1 MPGFIGLNNLNKS
14 DCLNATVQALA
25 HVRPLRDFFLR
36 CSSHQPFDLPLP
48 SSSSSNKKRKRP
60 KTLHINPSTFSPLVQ
75 AFASVLCKIWSP
87 HRFKSTLDA
96 HTLVHAISVASHKTY
111 QSGHQAQASD
121 FMAWLLHQLHI
132 GMGGSR
138 KKNSSVIHLIF
149 MGQVE
154 ITTRQPKVVQ
164 EVGVEEEDDRLGSG
178 DEEEK
183 GALVTVDE
191 TTFIRSQMEE
201 IVTHSNFLQLTLDI
215 PEKPLF
221 KDEEG
226 GLVIPQEP
234 LVNILK
240 KFDGMTFTD
249 AISHSTKGPCKR
261 RYRLQSLPNHLI
273 LCLGRFTK
281 NKFTMEKNPTIVPF
295 PVQNL
300 DLTNYVFQSKEHTSG
315 APPPTEDEIRNM
327 SVPQLKALL
336 RKYSR
341 WDLSKTIVEKSE
353 LIQVCCDFVS
363 KSLPDLLADKYD
375 LVANITHDIPA
386 EVGREGQSNPLEE
399 GTYRCHVK
407 DKASGTWYDLQ
418 DLHVKEIMPQ
428 LIGVSESYVL
438 IFEKK

>member
-1 MPGFIGLNNLNKS
+1 
-14 DCLNATVQALA
+14 
-25 HVRPLRDFFLR
+25 
-36 CSSHQPFDLPLP
+36 
-48 SSSSSNKKRKRP
+48 
-60 KTLHINPSTFSPLVQ
+60 
-75 AFASVLCKIWSP
+75 
-87 HRFKSTLDA
+87 LDA
-96 HTLVHAISVASHKTY
+96 HTLVHAISVASNKAY
-111 QSGHQAQASD
+111 QSGNQAQASD

-138 KKNSSVIHLIF
+138 TARSGKKYYTSVIQLIF

-154 ITTRQPKVVQ
+154 IATVQKKREIVVEQ
-164 EVGVEEEDDRLGSG
+164 EKEDDRLGSDNEDDHDVPQG
-178 DEEEK
+178 Q
-183 GALVTVDE
+183 
-191 TTFIRSQMEE
+191 TTTQMEE
-201 IVTHSNFLQLTLDI
+201 IVTQTNFLQLTLDI

-240 KFDGMTFTD
+240 KFDGMSFTD
-249 AISHSTKGPCKR
+249 AISQSTKGPCKR
-261 RYRLQSLPNHLI
+261 RYRLKSLPNHLI

-300 DLTNYVFQSKEHTSG
+300 DLTNYVFRDDDDQKSKSKG
-315 APPPTEDEIRNM
+315 DSSAPPLPPTEMEIRNM
-327 SVPQLKALL
+327 SIQQLKALL
-336 RKYSR
+336 RKYNRS
-341 WDLSKTIVEKSE
+341 DLFKTVVEKSE
-353 LIQVCCDFVS
+353 LIQVCCDFIS
-363 KSLPDLLADKYD
+363 KSLPDLLSDKYD

-399 GTYRCHVK
+399 GTYRCHVR

-438 IFEKK
+438 VFEKK